1 MIKYDVI
8 VIGAGP
14 SGMMSAGILSKRG
27 KNVLIIEKNEKVGRK
42 LAITGKGRCN
52 VTNKCTTDEFIKNVT
67 RNNKFLYSSI
77 NNFNSDD
84 TIEFF
89 ESMGVKLKIERGNR
103 VFPESDNAYDI
114 VDALKK
120 HIKRCKLIRGRV
132 SKLIIN
138 EGNVNGVQLDNNRT
152 YMASKVIIACGGK
165 SYPGTGSNGD
175 GYMLATQANHSI
187 TKLKGSLVP
196 LVSSDEWIKE
206 LQGLSLKNVSIEV
219 KDVNN
224 KTIYKDFGELIFT
237 HFGLSGPIILS
248 ASTHMSFDDNNNGYI
263 VKIDLKPSLT
273 IEQLNNRILRDFE
286 KFYNKDFI
294 NALSEL
300 LPKKIIPVIVKLS
313 SIDAHKKC
321 NQITREERNNFI
333 GLIKDFKVNICDLRP
348 ISEAII
354 TSGGVNVSEIN
365 PRTMESKITKGLY
378 FVGEVI
384 DVDAYTGG
392 FNLQIAFSTAHQCGM
407 SID

>member
-1 MIKYDVI
+1 M
-8 VIGAGP
+8 
-14 SGMMSAGILSKRG
+14 
-27 KNVLIIEKNEKVGRK
+27 
-42 LAITGKGRCN
+42 
-52 VTNKCTTDEFIKNVT
+52 
-67 RNNKFLYSSI
+67 
-77 NNFNSDD
+77 
-84 TIEFF
+84 
-89 ESMGVKLKIERGNR
+89 
-103 VFPESDNAYDI
+103 
-114 VDALKK
+114 
-120 HIKRCKLIRGRV
+120 
-132 SKLIIN
+132 
-138 EGNVNGVQLDNNRT
+138 
-152 YMASKVIIACGGK
+152 
-165 SYPGTGSNGD
+165 
-175 GYMLATQANHSI
+175 
-187 TKLKGSLVP
+187 
-196 LVSSDEWIKE
+196 
-206 LQGLSLKNVSIEV
+206 
-219 KDVNN
+219 
-224 KTIYKDFGELIFT
+224 
-237 HFGLSGPIILS
+237 
-248 ASTHMSFDDNNNGYI
+248 
-263 VKIDLKPSLT
+263 T

-286 KFYNKDFI
+286 KFYDEDFI

-407 SID
+407 SIDWKNNKSNKV

>member
-120 HIKRCKLIRGRV
+120 HIRRCKLIRGRA

-138 EGNVNGVQLDNNRT
+138 ERNVNGVQLDNNRT

-224 KTIYKDFGELIFT
+224 NKAIYKDFGELIFT

-248 ASTHMSFDDNNNGYI
+248 ASTHMSFDDNNRYI

-294 NALSEL
+294 NALASRTGLTAKDSQKLATTFAESIADKL
-300 LPKKIIPVIVKLS
+300 DDESQLAVQGFGVFEVKKKMERVVVNPKLKTRRLNPPKLVL
-313 SIDAHKKC
+313 A
-321 NQITREERNNFI
+321 
-333 GLIKDFKVNICDLRP
+333 FKP
-348 ISEAII
+348 
-354 TSGGVNVSEIN
+354 
-365 PRTMESKITKGLY
+365 
-378 FVGEVI
+378 
-384 DVDAYTGG
+384 
-392 FNLQIAFSTAHQCGM
+392 STVLKEKMQ
-407 SID
+407 